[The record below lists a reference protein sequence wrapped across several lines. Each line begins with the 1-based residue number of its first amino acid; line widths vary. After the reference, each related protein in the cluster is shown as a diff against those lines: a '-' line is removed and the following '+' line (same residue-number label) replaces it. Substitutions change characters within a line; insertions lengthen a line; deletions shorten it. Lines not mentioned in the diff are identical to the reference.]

1 MNEQTSAE
9 FIAGFVIES
18 DAARRARERAA
29 ELDIP
34 AVASDVAA
42 TLRMLARAVSAKAVA
57 EIGTGAGV
65 SGVALLEGM
74 HPDGVLTSVDLE
86 ADHQAAA
93 RKAFQDLEVPQRR
106 YRLIAGAALDV
117 LPKLTDNAY
126 DIVFVD
132 GDKLE
137 YGECVDEGLR
147 LLRPGG
153 LLILNDAL
161 WQGKIADTS
170 NEEDET
176 IVIREALWA
185 VQSREDLSASILP
198 VGDGLLVAAR

>member
-29 ELDIP
+29 ELEIP

>member
-1 MNEQTSAE
+1 MNEENSAE

-18 DAARRARERAA
+18 DAARRARERAT
-29 ELDIP
+29 ELGIP
-34 AVASDVAA
+34 AVTSDVGA

-74 HPDGVLTSVDLE
+74 HPDGVLTTVDLE

-161 WQGKIADTS
+161 WQGKVADTS